1 MTERQN
7 YRYVQFQTPTG
18 RGYACVSFTWER
30 HGDVIKYV
38 AGIAFCS
45 PLDAFSKSLARS
57 SAERRRVGS
66 DRVKSKNKRV
76 VSQVSSPNP
85 TTTFITNKEFDAIFR
100 DVISAVSSKNEVPKW
115 ALDAV
120 DVSDIHFG
128 LTDFVPPSVENQA

>member
-30 HGDVIKYV
+30 QGDVIKYV

-76 VSQVSSPNP
+76 VSEVSSPNP
-85 TTTFITNKEFDAIFR
+85 KTTFITNEEFFAIFG
-100 DVISAVSSKNEVPKW
+100 DILKNVGSKNEVPKW
-115 ALDAV
+115 ALDSWNTNV
-120 DVSDIHFG
+120 VTFG
-128 LTDFVPPSVENQA
+128 LSESVIGPVSV